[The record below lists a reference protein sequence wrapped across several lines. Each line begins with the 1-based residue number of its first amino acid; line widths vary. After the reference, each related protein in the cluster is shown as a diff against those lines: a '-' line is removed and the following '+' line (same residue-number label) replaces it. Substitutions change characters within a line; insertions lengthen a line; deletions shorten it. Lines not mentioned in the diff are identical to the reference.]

1 MFNAII
7 WSISQHGLK
16 SNFQIKG
23 ISIVDG
29 FSLKQYNVHWFL
41 GEEQSHGKRVGA
53 LKRRFK
59 SAKVHLLMTQQNSR
73 RISVDSLLPMPGAV
87 VHSEPKS

>member
-1 MFNAII
+1 M
-7 WSISQHGLK
+7 
-16 SNFQIKG
+16 
-23 ISIVDG
+23 
-29 FSLKQYNVHWFL
+29 HWFL

-87 VHSEPKS
+87 AHNKPEFQILFKNSRKILAIIKYTGIDS